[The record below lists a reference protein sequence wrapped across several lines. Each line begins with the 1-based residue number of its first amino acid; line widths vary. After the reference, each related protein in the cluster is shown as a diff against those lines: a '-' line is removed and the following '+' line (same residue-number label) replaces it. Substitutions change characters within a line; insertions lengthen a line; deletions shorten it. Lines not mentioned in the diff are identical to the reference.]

1 MAVSRAE
8 RTQKIEKLL
17 ASLTAI
23 RGVTAAAVVD
33 SDGFVTHIRRDF
45 EIDADALGAAVQIMY
60 GSAQRA
66 ANNVGQGVAS
76 VVLSENKDGLV
87 MLAPFGKGF
96 ILALVA
102 DKEVMLGAVRFEV
115 KETVTELNRL
125 F

>member
-1 MAVSRAE
+1 
-8 RTQKIEKLL
+8 
-17 ASLTAI
+17 LTAI

-33 SDGFVTHIRRDF
+33 NDGFVTHIRRDF

-66 ANNVGQGVAS
+66 SSNVSQGS
-76 VVLSENKDGLV
+76 VGIVLGENKDGLV
-87 MLAPFGKGF
+87 MLAPFGGGF

-102 DKEVMLGAVRFEV
+102 DKEVMLGAVRYEV
-115 KETVTELNRL
+115 KETVTELNQL